1 MRNPLHQ
8 AAIAH
13 KHVGEVIDD
22 LMIWLI
28 KLGRQRALGD
38 SQAHGIRQSL
48 PQRTG
53 GGFHSRRI
61 ANLRVARGF

>member
-13 KHVGEVIDD
+13 KYVGEVIDNFVFR
-22 LMIWLI
+22 LVNLR
-28 KLGRQRALGD
+28 RQRALGD
-38 SQAHGIRQSL
+38 SQTHGICQSL

-61 ANLRVARGF
+61 ANLRVTRGF